1 MTHDEMIAVIQ
12 AHKEGKKIQYCDY
25 GQHIEWKDYGPTP
38 SFNFYSFHYRIKP
51 AEPKKVKLLAWLE
64 HDTGYMNWRIESYG
78 EPKHSNSV
86 RIPSEDKEI
95 EIPGE

>member
-12 AHKEGKKIQYCDY
+12 AHKEGKQIQYRRGENMQWLDC
-25 GQHIEWKDYGPTP
+25 TP
-38 SFNFYSFHYRIKP
+38 QWDFVLFDYRIKP
-51 AEPKKVKLLAWLE
+51 AEPKNVKLLAYLDWERDQLFWLHE
-64 HDTGYMNWRIESYG
+64 TAQ
-78 EPKHSNSV
+78 PKRPAV